1 MANPIASVLIVG
13 AGWNGRQIAAQCV
26 AHGVRAFLT
35 DNREET
41 TQASLMWVSDH
52 VAAMVAE
59 GKWPSPS
66 IDWCRELL
74 SSIQSGDL
82 GNLEVDLA
90 IECVHEQISSK
101 RRVLRDLSE
110 TLPASTVIASNSSYF
125 TPSMLSK
132 FVKHP
137 QRFAHLHFHSPVWT
151 ATVVDIV
158 PGPEASP
165 DVLERLRELAIQ
177 IGQTPIVQTVE
188 NPGYIF
194 NWVLQAMLKSSLELV
209 ERQVATPE
217 DIEMS
222 WKKITGMQLGPFGMM
237 DLIGI
242 DLIHQVL
249 SNARWLGDYD
259 ETQKLID
266 ILQPWLDRGELG
278 VKTGQGFFDYTSTTQ
293 RDKVDAG
300 THH

>member
-1 MANPIASVLIVG
+1 MPSPIASVLIVG

-26 AHGVRAFLT
+26 AHGVRTYLT

-41 TQASLMWVSDH
+41 MEASMRWIAEH
-52 VAAMVAE
+52 VASMVAE
-59 GKWPSPS
+59 QKWPTESS
-66 IDWCRELL
+66 LRCREML
-74 SSIQSGDL
+74 SAVEPSEL
-82 GNLEVDLA
+82 GRVDVDLS
-90 IECVHEQISSK
+90 IECVHEQISAK

-110 TLPASTVIASNSSYF
+110 TLAASTLIASNSSYF
-125 TPSMLSK
+125 TPSMLNK
-132 FVKHP
+132 FVQHP

-165 DVLERLRELAIQ
+165 DVTERLRKFALQ

-194 NWVLQAMLKSSLELV
+194 NWILQAMLKSSLELV

-222 WKKITGMQLGPFGMM
+222 WKKITGMQVGPFGMM

-266 ILQPWLDRGELG
+266 VLQPWLDRGELG
-278 VKTGQGFFDYTSTTQ
+278 VKTGQGFFDYTSS
-293 RDKVDAG
+293 G
-300 THH
+300 TK